1 MYRLKTEHFFL
12 EFNPEL
18 HQDDFS
24 YAVNTSL
31 SIKVISYGFSAES
44 IMDIDVRKL
53 ANFTVQL
60 NELYETLEG
69 SARLEEP
76 YGGHGY
82 IEFMACGRGHI
93 GVKGNIHNG
102 NAYGY
107 EQELSFENEI
117 EQTCL
122 KSFAKGLYANYKRY
136 AET

>member
-1 MYRLKTEHFFL
+1 MLCGVL
-12 EFNPEL
+12 P
-18 HQDDFS
+18 DIAD
-24 YAVNTSL
+24 A
-31 SIKVISYGFSAES
+31 ISYGFSAES

-93 GVKGNIHNG
+93 YLHGGCNH
-102 NAYGY
+102 
-107 EQELSFENEI
+107 
-117 EQTCL
+117 
-122 KSFAKGLYANYKRY
+122 
-136 AET
+136 

>member
-93 GVKGNIHNG
+93 AVKVNIHNG

>member
-93 GVKGNIHNG
+93 AVKCNIHNG

-107 EQELSFENEI
+107 EQDLSFEIEI

>member
-31 SIKVISYGFSAES
+31 SIKVISYGFSAKS
-44 IMDIDVRKL
+44 IIDIDVREL
-53 ANFTVQL
+53 ANFAVQL
-60 NELYETLEG
+60 NGLYETLEG
-69 SARLEEP
+69 SARLEEL
-76 YGGHGY
+76 YGVHSY

-93 GVKGNIHNG
+93 AVKGNIHNG

-107 EQELSFENEI
+107 EQKLSFENEI

>member
-1 MYRLKTEHFFL
+1 MYSLKTEHFFL

-18 HQDDFS
+18 HQDDFL

-93 GVKGNIHNG
+93 AVKGNIHNG

>member
-1 MYRLKTEHFFL
+1 MYRLKTEHFLL

-44 IMDIDVRKL
+44 IMDIDVRKF
-53 ANFTVQL
+53 ANFTVHL
-60 NELYETLEG
+60 NEIYETLEG

-93 GVKGNIHNG
+93 AVKGNIHNG

-117 EQTCL
+117 EQTWL